1 MEQRLSWKLTCL
13 QLVNKFPVFYAT
25 RNFVT
30 AFTSAHHL
38 SLSGTTSIQSITPHP
53 NSWRSNLIL
62 YSHLNLGLPMDSS
75 SQVSTPKPG
84 TRFTPPP
91 YVPHGPPIPIFLI
104 LWLAQYW
111 VSSNLYRKNL
121 ELFWD
126 LKILK
131 HENQRWQMKRALH
144 VFGSHEGLTL
154 SRFSYF
160 AKFIF
165 IEGLFDVPLVLLCDT
180 LHWGNF
186 SQYFKW
192 TF

>member
-1 MEQRLSWKLTCL
+1 MKANRFAASQQIPFILRNTKVRYRIHKCPPPVPIRN
-13 QLVNKFPVFYAT
+13 QLDPVH
-25 RNFVT
+25 N
-30 AFTSAHHL
+30 
-38 SLSGTTSIQSITPHP
+38 PHP
-53 NSWRSNLIL
+53 NSWRSNLLL

-75 SQVSTPKPG
+75 SQVSSPKPG
-84 TRFTPPP
+84 TRFSPPP
-91 YVPHGPPIPIFLI
+91 YVPHGPPISIFLN

-111 VSSNLYRKNL
+111 ANSDLYRKNL

-126 LKILK
+126 IKILK
-131 HENQRWQMKRALH
+131 HEIQGWQIKHALH
-144 VFGSHEGLTL
+144 LFVSHEGLTL
-154 SRFSYF
+154 SRFSCF

-165 IEGLFDVPLVLLCDT
+165 IEGLFEVPLVLFRDT